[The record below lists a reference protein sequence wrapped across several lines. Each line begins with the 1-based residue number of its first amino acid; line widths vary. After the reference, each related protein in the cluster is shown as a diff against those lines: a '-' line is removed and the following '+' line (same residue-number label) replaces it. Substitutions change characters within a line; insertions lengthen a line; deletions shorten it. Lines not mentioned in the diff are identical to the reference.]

1 MSNIL
6 DYISNKKCF
15 IDLIKNIDK
24 NKLEENGVILL
35 NYYWSNSAYN
45 SDKSNECVYNVFDAS
60 NLVIDDVAVND
71 FRQKGNAIMYTKKSK

>member
-60 NLVIDDVAVND
+60 NLIIDDVAVND